1 MSAVETAPAPKREAR
16 TAKGRRQS
24 ELIVEATIRCL
35 ARDGYAATSLQA
47 VADEAGVGKRAVIY
61 YFDNR
66 ETLFDEVVRRLGD
79 QLHSTLRET
88 LAGLEDPESMGVA
101 GFAAYW
107 NALVVDR
114 ALLVAWF
121 GLRTEAITS
130 PELKPSAD
138 YITAGIRE
146 VVVELIDRLLDR
158 GYQLTIEREA
168 LVVLAVA
175 GAQGLIL
182 QYLEDG
188 DTPELRGGLDTF
200 QAFLAGSAIR
210 PED

>member
-1 MSAVETAPAPKREAR
+1 MSPSEHTAPRQAPAP

-66 ETLFDEVVRRLGD
+66 ENLFDRVVRRLGD
-79 QLHSTLRET
+79 RLHLALREA
-88 LAGLEDPESMGVA
+88 LQGLEDPKSMGAA

-121 GLRTEAITS
+121 GLRTEAITN

-146 VVVELIDRLLDR
+146 VVVELIERLLAL
-158 GYQLTIEREA
+158 GYRLAIEREA

-188 DTPELRGGLDTF
+188 DTPELRGGLDNF
-200 QAFLAGSAIR
+200 QAFLAGSAIA
-210 PED
+210 PEV